1 VIDLGRSCSRHRP
14 VLVDFVDRGEV
25 SPATGRALA
34 HLERCARCTEAIEST
49 VLTLTALRR
58 MGDELRSVE
67 PSADAWPRLRA
78 RITGWRRP
86 AAMSPLAGI
95 AMSMAIV
102 AVMIMP
108 FRLGPAGAI
117 YRSTP
122 TARATAPAV
131 DLHDQ
136 QIEAAYL
143 AGSRRASP
151 SDGDA
156 ADVGSLPM
164 NIPEEIRQA
173 RKEVPS
179 AKPSGR
185 TIPPI

>member
-1 VIDLGRSCSRHRP
+1 VGP
-14 VLVDFVDRGEV
+14 G
-25 SPATGRALA
+25 TGRALA
-34 HLERCARCTEAIEST
+34 HLERCARCTEAIETT
-49 VLTLTALRR
+49 VLTITALRR
-58 MGDELRSVE
+58 MGDELRTVE
-67 PSADAWPRLRA
+67 PSPDAWPRLRA

-102 AVMIMP
+102 AVMVMP
-108 FRLGPAGAI
+108 FRLGAAGTI
-117 YRSTP
+117 DRSAP
-122 TARATAPAV
+122 TVRATSPAV
-131 DLHDQ
+131 DVEDQ

-143 AGSRRASP
+143 AVSRRTSP
-151 SDGDA
+151 TDGVV

-164 NIPEEIRQA
+164 NIPEEIRQV

-185 TIPPI
+185 TISPI

>member
-1 VIDLGRSCSRHRP
+1 VIDLGRSCARHRP

-25 SPATGRALA
+25 GPATGRALA

-49 VLTLTALRR
+49 VLTITALRR
-58 MGDELRSVE
+58 MGDELRSIE
-67 PSADAWPRLRA
+67 PSPDAWPRLRA

-102 AVMIMP
+102 AVLVMP
-108 FRLGPAGAI
+108 FRLGAAGTI
-117 YRSTP
+117 DRWP
-122 TARATAPAV
+122 ATAEATSPAV
-131 DLHDQ
+131 DLEDQ
-136 QIEAAYL
+136 QIETAYL
-143 AGSRRASP
+143 AVSRRALP
-151 SDGDA
+151 SSGDA

-173 RKEVPS
+173 RKEVHS